1 MEIKRDYYLRKLID
15 RRHNNLIKIVTGV
28 RRCGKTYLLFSLFHG
43 YLIEN
48 GVAQDHIIEI
58 PLDDRSYKELRDPDR
73 MLAFVKSKVSGEGI
87 YYLIID
93 EIQLLP
99 EFEDVLNSFLH
110 IPNLDVY
117 VSGSNSKLLSSDVI
131 TEFRGRG
138 DEVRVHPLCFREFM
152 SVYDGLE
159 EDGWNEYFNYGGMP
173 LILSMKDYGDKA
185 DYLKSLFKK
194 VYMTDIIE
202 RHKIRNRDE
211 METLVKILASSVG
224 SLTNPRKLADTFKS
238 RGQAKVSQLT
248 LKKYCDYLEDAFL
261 VTRVERYDIKGKKYI
276 STPSKYYFE
285 DIGLRNARLNFR
297 QQEENHIM
305 ENIIFNELCVRGYSV
320 DVGIMEIN
328 EKDKRGN
335 GHRKQLEV
343 DFVANK
349 GSKRYYIQSAFM
361 MDSEEKA
368 AQEQRPLDKIPDS
381 FTKAVVVRDNII
393 PHRNEQGILVI
404 GIRKF
409 LLNEDS
415 LDVY

>member
-28 RRCGKTYLLFSLFHG
+28 RRCGKTYLLFNLFHD
-43 YLIEN
+43 YLVEN
-48 GVAQDHIIEI
+48 GIAQDHIIEI
-58 PLDDRSYKELRDPDR
+58 PLDDRSYKELRDPDQ
-73 MLAFVKSKVSGEGI
+73 MLAFVKSKVSTDGA
-87 YYLIID
+87 YYLMID

-110 IPNLDVY
+110 IANLDVY
-117 VSGSNSKLLSSDVI
+117 VSGSNSRLLSSDVI

-152 SVYDGLE
+152 SVYDGSE
-159 EDGWNEYFNYGGMP
+159 EQGWNEYCNYGGMP
-173 LILSMKDYGDKA
+173 LVLSMKSYEDKA
-185 DYLKSLFKK
+185 NYLKSLFKK
-194 VYMTDIIE
+194 VYMTDILE
-202 RHKIRNRDE
+202 RHKIRNQEE
-211 METLVKILASSVG
+211 METLVKVLASAVG

-238 RGQAKVSQLT
+238 RRQAKVSQIT

-261 VTRVERYDIKGKKYI
+261 ITRVERYDIKGKKYI

-320 DVGIMEIN
+320 DVGIIEIN
-328 EKDKRGN
+328 ERDKKGN

-349 GSKRYYIQSAFM
+349 GSNRYYIQSAFM
-361 MDSEEKA
+361 MNDEEKA
-368 AQEQRPLDKIPDS
+368 AQEQRPLNKIPDS
-381 FTKAVVVRDNII
+381 FTKVIVVRDNII
-393 PHRNEQGILVI
+393 P
-404 GIRKF
+404 
-409 LLNEDS
+409 
-415 LDVY
+415 

>member
-28 RRCGKTYLLFSLFHG
+28 RRCGKTYLLFNLFHD
-43 YLIEN
+43 YLVEN
-48 GVAQDHIIEI
+48 GIAQDHIIEI
-58 PLDDRSYKELRDPDR
+58 PLDDRSYKELRDPDQ
-73 MLAFVKSKVSGEGI
+73 MLAFVKSKVSTDGA
-87 YYLIID
+87 YYLMID

-110 IPNLDVY
+110 IANLDVY

-152 SVYDGLE
+152 SVYDGSE
-159 EDGWNEYFNYGGMP
+159 EQGWNEYFNYGGMP
-173 LILSMKDYGDKA
+173 LVLSMKSYEDKA

-194 VYMTDIIE
+194 VYMTDILE
-202 RHKIRNRDE
+202 RHKIRNQEE
-211 METLVKILASSVG
+211 METLVKVLASAVG

-238 RGQAKVSQLT
+238 RRQAKVSQIT

-261 VTRVERYDIKGKKYI
+261 ITRVERYDIKGKKYI

-320 DVGIMEIN
+320 DVGIIEVN
-328 EKDKRGN
+328 EKDKKGKS
-335 GHRKQLEV
+335 HRKQLEV

-349 GSKRYYIQSAFM
+349 GSNRTSKH
-361 MDSEEKA
+361 
-368 AQEQRPLDKIPDS
+368 L
-381 FTKAVVVRDNII
+381 VVA
-393 PHRNEQGILVI
+393 ELS
-404 GIRKF
+404 K
-409 LLNEDS
+409 
-415 LDVY
+415 

>member
-28 RRCGKTYLLFSLFHG
+28 RRCGKTYLLFNLFHD
-43 YLIEN
+43 YLVEN
-48 GVAQDHIIEI
+48 GIAQDHIIEI
-58 PLDDRSYKELRDPDR
+58 PLDDRSYKELRDPDQ
-73 MLAFVKSKVSGEGI
+73 MLAFVKSKVSTDGA
-87 YYLIID
+87 YYLMID

-110 IPNLDVY
+110 IANLDVY

-152 SVYDGLE
+152 SVYDGSE
-159 EDGWNEYFNYGGMP
+159 EQGWNEYFNYGGMP
-173 LILSMKDYGDKA
+173 LVLSMKSYEDKA

-194 VYMTDIIE
+194 VYMTDILE
-202 RHKIRNRDE
+202 RHKIRNQEE
-211 METLVKILASSVG
+211 METLVKVLASAVG

-238 RGQAKVSQLT
+238 RRQAKVSQIT

-261 VTRVERYDIKGKKYI
+261 ITRVERYDIKGKKYI

-320 DVGIMEIN
+320 DVGIIEIN
-328 EKDKRGN
+328 ERDKKGN

-349 GSKRYYIQSAFM
+349 GSNRYYIQSAFM
-361 MDSEEKA
+361 MNDEEKA
-368 AQEQRPLDKIPDS
+368 AQEQRPLNKIPDS
-381 FTKAVVVRDNII
+381 FTKMIVVRDNII
-393 PHRNEQGILVI
+393 PYRNEQGILVI